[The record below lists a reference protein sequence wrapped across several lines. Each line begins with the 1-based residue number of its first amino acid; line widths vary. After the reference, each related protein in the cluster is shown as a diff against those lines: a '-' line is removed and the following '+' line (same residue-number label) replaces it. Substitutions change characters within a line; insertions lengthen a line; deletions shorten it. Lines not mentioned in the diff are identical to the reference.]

1 MTRLIRLVTIPFLLI
16 SSLCSLSD
24 TFKVVWMFTKLFQI
38 DYTKE
43 SIPGRGYLL
52 KAMRT
57 VLAETSFIW
66 DKMHLF
72 PWQENHHV
80 TRTGILRDFFYSIWT
95 GMRKEEWSS
104 SLYPSLSLLNWH
116 QPWGAA
122 PSRVT
127 EWNSN
132 FCQCEPPLFCPTPS
146 LWTQKCVLAEL
157 WILPESALLLPGLQC
172 TKML

>member
-52 KAMRT
+52 KAMHT

-72 PWQENHHV
+72 SWQENHRV

-95 GMRKEEWSS
+95 GMRKEE
-104 SLYPSLSLLNWH
+104 
-116 QPWGAA
+116 
-122 PSRVT
+122 
-127 EWNSN
+127 
-132 FCQCEPPLFCPTPS
+132 
-146 LWTQKCVLAEL
+146 
-157 WILPESALLLPGLQC
+157 
-172 TKML
+172 